1 MLVSVVVS
9 GETTIR
15 QSEHGREVEVRL
27 SGRRV
32 REERATGTREAAEV
46 VVKDGDGREMRRWVR
61 GRFMVRGAWDAAV
74 ARRAGYAVEERL
86 PGGWTVLRA
95 TTAEGALT
103 GRDEAA
109 GWGGG
114 GGGGGAGA
122 DGEAAG
128 EAGDS

>member
-9 GETTIR
+9 GETSIR

-61 GRFMVRGAWDAAV
+61 GRFMVRGGAWDAADGFDGG
-74 ARRAGYAVEERL
+74 RAGGGGDDAGGGVE
-86 PGGWTVLRA
+86 GGGGGGGV
-95 TTAEGALT
+95 
-103 GRDEAA
+103 

-114 GGGGGAGA
+114 GGGA